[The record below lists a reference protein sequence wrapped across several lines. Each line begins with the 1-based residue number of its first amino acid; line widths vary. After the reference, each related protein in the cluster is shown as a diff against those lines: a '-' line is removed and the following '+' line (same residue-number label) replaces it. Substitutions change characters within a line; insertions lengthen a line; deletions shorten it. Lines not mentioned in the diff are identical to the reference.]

1 MTDPFGP
8 GLYASIEGLA
18 HIDVQEHASDASGGE
33 ENPPDKKPAE
43 AQPPPLIGEKQGLA
57 LLTTGM
63 DLFNCGLL
71 DSEIT
76 SILSAM
82 VSDEP
87 ASVKEKLL
95 PIGWNG
101 TQFARAFT
109 VDEFKSCFAS
119 TSDRPVTVA
128 KKPTDLWWKREKG
141 SGAAL
146 KPTEGN
152 LASRISAI
160 QDSVSKTMKVCKVS
174 ELQTH
179 EPYCMP

>member
-8 GLYASIEGLA
+8 GLYASIEELA
-18 HIDVQEHASDASGGE
+18 RIDVQEPASDATGKEIS
-33 ENPPDKKPAE
+33 PDKKPAE
-43 AQPPPLIGEKQGLA
+43 VQAPSLIGEKQGLA

-101 TQFARAFT
+101 TQFTRAFT
-109 VDEFKSCFAS
+109 VEEFKSCFAS
-119 TSDRPVTVA
+119 TSDRPVQVA
-128 KKPTDLWWKREKG
+128 RKPTDLWWKRGKDSSTAPHKG
-141 SGAAL
+141 
-146 KPTEGN
+146 T
-152 LASRISAI
+152 LAPRISAI
-160 QDSVSKTMKVCKVS
+160 QQSLSDQLKVCKLRALSCV
-174 ELQTH
+174 
-179 EPYCMP
+179 P